1 MISIINYAKLPEIY
15 SLSILFIL
23 GQAIM
28 FSKIGLAKL
37 IDVAIL
43 RGDATAEDIK
53 KLCGQARNYH
63 FASMT
68 VFPYWVHRAVQEL
81 RGSDVKVCTAI
92 GLPFGAYCISH
103 KIVGVKQAVHDG
115 AHSIEVVINIGELMS
130 GNFDYIRRE
139 VNEVVS
145 AAKMRSLTED
155 GSDVTVMIT
164 AETAWT
170 TREQQRIL
178 CKIVNEAN
186 GDFITTNTGFA
197 SRGVSIEDVL
207 VLREMADY
215 DLGIKAA
222 GGIRSLEQ
230 ARNLLNAGANR
241 LGTSAGM
248 LLVENFE
255 GEI

>member
-1 MISIINYAKLPEIY
+1 
-15 SLSILFIL
+15 
-23 GQAIM
+23 M
-28 FSKIGLAKL
+28 FSKTGLAKL
-37 IDVAIL
+37 IDVAML
-43 RGDATAEDIK
+43 RGDATTDDIK
-53 KLCGQARNYH
+53 KLCAQARSYH
-63 FASMT
+63 FAAVT
-68 VFPYWVHRAVQEL
+68 VFPYWVHRTVQEL

-92 GLPFGAYCISH
+92 GLPFGAYAISH
-103 KIVGVKQAVHDG
+103 KIAGVKQAVHDG
-115 AHSIEVVINIGELMS
+115 AHTIEVVINLGELLS
-130 GNFDYIRRE
+130 GNTDYIRRE
-139 VNEVVS
+139 VNEVIS

-170 TREQQRIL
+170 NRDQQRSI
-178 CKIVNEAN
+178 CKIVNEAG

-207 VLREMADY
+207 SLREMADY

-241 LGTSAGM
+241 LGTSAGV

-255 GEI
+255 GEL